1 MFLFSLLEKGHLRP
15 PGSRGFAADRC
26 QWQMQGGGKGEKQG
40 VHRLNAVR
48 ENERLCFEVGLRR
61 FCFIERKL

>member
-15 PGSRGFAADRC
+15 PGSQGFAADRC

-48 ENERLCFEVGLRR
+48 ENERLCFEVGLRS
-61 FCFIERKL
+61 FYFYMC